1 MAEKLYYEVS
11 LDASGVAEGAST
23 ITKSAAQA
31 VTAMKSMGAAVKD
44 LTTSSAGSPSWLS
57 KNAISPEV
65 AKSLR
70 ENIALY
76 QQAAK
81 LTQDLGKVNSSSG
94 LDDMA
99 GAAKRVGDA
108 MKSMNSALESTTM
121 QDPKRIKALREQVAL
136 YERMAKLTQQMGTP
150 LPAAKTGTGATA
162 AALSGASE
170 AAVIASMNKQTA
182 IAENERASAI
192 KNAANAAAAAYSVNQ
207 QHIRS
212 LEGMRFA
219 AQEVQ
224 RSLML
229 MTGGLAALSVATI
242 GAAAKQERAFE
253 DVARTAQVATDSGQ
267 MQLLADSYRR
277 VSTEIKTTFEELSQI
292 GSLGAQM
299 DIPTAELEDFSTA
312 VAKFTSITGTTV
324 DETTTA
330 FGRLFNTFQQS
341 GVEHAMG
348 ADKYEVLAS
357 QIAELGAKSV
367 STEKEILVM
376 AQSIAASAA
385 DAGMGQDAILAYSAA
400 LTSVG
405 IKAEWA
411 RGSLQR
417 IFGKMNSAVAQGG
430 DGLEMI
436 AQQLGMTA
444 DEAESLWRTSPDEF
458 FNKMLTSINNASDAV
473 ERWQMLQAMGFT
485 NTRDVQLLMRLSQNI
500 GLVNKAFE
508 DSAEAGSNTDFMNE
522 SVNRLSQTLIDTIA
536 RFRNSMAN
544 MMASFGEPFL
554 APIKMILNGLIELNN
569 ALATLGDSSVG
580 RVFATL
586 AGGAAVFVALN
597 AGSKMLQAS
606 VLGVASSYVQMRDNL
621 QRAGLSGELTWRN
634 TISVITQA
642 NTALK
647 QHNTLLAQKKAAEA
661 VTATPTMARGVQTG
675 AVTAETAA
683 YTANTNAKKMAAAAS
698 LANASATGV
707 STAATGASI
716 GVTTAAAG
724 ATTALGRAALGA
736 AASFRAAMAGMG
748 PAGWIMLA
756 VSMIPTAIQLFDELA
771 NSEENAAARAEEA
784 AAETLSAMGGSSSV
798 MSALVQDT
806 KDAAAGV
813 QTGLTDLEMA
823 VGGSTDAY
831 GDASEASYYYVD
843 ASGAV
848 VTATRSVAEEMG
860 YASLKVGEHTKE
872 LLKNAL
878 ESSEAFQGLTTTDFA
893 NLDEVGFDWGEFAN
907 KAYSGGEGAASSYV
921 QGYIDT
927 LTAQAAQI
935 QAAHTTTSGE
945 GNNMR
950 TTWNAGS
957 EDAKAEYDRLQGL
970 IDSLNQAKGASQE
983 AGGAFELAAAQ
994 GVAMGAAMGD
1004 TGDAADDL
1012 AGSLDGTGSA
1022 AQDAAQAWTDYRDAL
1037 SGVVDA
1043 AFGFMDAEAAM
1054 YSSLDA
1060 LNQSIYENGNAF
1072 NTMSEGGRANLEAL
1086 QSYISDTVSYASYLA
1101 ESMGYVG
1108 AEANE
1113 FVAAY
1118 VQDAIDALNAQGIDT
1133 SALDTQINSI
1143 YSSLGQTIQ
1152 GPSLDTSVMDS
1163 QLSAAV
1169 QNASAAANQIA
1180 AIMGSVGIGT
1190 SVNTGSTGHTTGKIT
1205 TPFKAGASSNPFS
1218 GTTPSWL
1225 RSTSTSSTKAQQ
1237 QTAAAASAAASAA
1250 KSAAQA
1256 ARSGYSYTPKSSGG
1270 GGGSGGSGG
1279 SGGRGGSG
1287 GSGGSSSKQTKTAE
1301 ELFADFLNR
1310 LSKAMK
1316 NAIDKFWEQTDAQDA
1331 YHSSLNSLRKGVD
1344 DAKKSIQNLKSDIES
1359 LNAKLAE
1366 QEQTLRD
1373 AEFFNRVATKYGD
1386 SERIKSTQ
1394 TEITTAKADIA
1405 DTKSSIADKKAEIK
1419 TIQAGM
1425 YALTGYTDEAIKNRK
1440 ALRDLQSSMVGLL
1453 EAYASTGASTQ
1464 QVAAYAQQLKGE
1476 FIAQATQV
1484 GFNVHEVYA
1493 LSGAFDG
1500 LVMSIRA
1507 VPTTVDVNA
1516 SDNGT
1521 AAATGGR
1528 ISDAAV
1534 PRSAT
1539 VTARPETKIAEAKLD
1554 GLSKD
1559 RTTTLTVNVRTAM
1572 REAAVLGGVGKIFGI
1587 SGYAEGGPIP
1597 GGMVGSDNVDNMIGV
1612 SRTGLY
1618 AVQSGEWVMPRSA
1631 RRFYGDD
1638 FMQAV
1643 QNRTYV
1649 PQTAPSGPTIA
1660 SFDPNQLA
1668 QLARAVSTVITMD
1681 GKAISNKVNS
1691 VNAVDGRRGRN

>member
-57 KNAISPEV
+57 KNALSPEV

-99 GAAKRVGDA
+99 GAAQRVGDA
-108 MKSMNSALESTTM
+108 MKSMNSALEPTTM

-417 IFGKMNSAVAQGG
+417 IFGKINSAVAQGG

-473 ERWQMLQAMGFT
+473 ERWQMLQALGFT

-508 DSAEAGSNTDFMNE
+508 DSAEAGSNTDFLNE

-569 ALATLGDSSVG
+569 ALATLGDSPVG

-586 AGGAAVFVALN
+586 AGGAAMFVALN

-771 NSEENAAARAEEA
+771 NSEENAAARAEKA

-935 QAAHTTTSGE
+935 RAAHTTTSGE

-1152 GPSLDTSVMDS
+1152 GPSLDTSVMDA
-1163 QLSAAV
+1163 QLAAAV
-1169 QNASAAANQIA
+1169 QNASAAAQQIA
-1180 AIMGSVGIGT
+1180 SIMGSVGIGT
-1190 SVNTGSTGHTTGKIT
+1190 SITAGKVGRSSGSISRTATGVRGIASTLSKS
-1205 TPFKAGASSNPFS
+1205 A
-1218 GTTPSWL
+1218 
-1225 RSTSTSSTKAQQ
+1225 RS
-1237 QTAAAASAAASAA
+1237 TAAAASSAAAAA
-1250 KSAAQA
+1250 RAAAQA
-1256 ARSGYSYTPKSSGG
+1256 ARSGYQWAPKSSGGGGGGGGGGGSTPKSSGG
-1270 GGGSGGSGG
+1270 GGG
-1279 SGGRGGSG
+1279 
-1287 GSGGSSSKQTKTAE
+1287 GGSSSKQGKTAE
-1301 ELFADFLNR
+1301 EIFEDFLNR

-1316 NAIDKFWEQTDAQDA
+1316 NAIDKFWQQTDAQDA

-1344 DAKKSIQNLKSDIES
+1344 DAKKSVKSLTSDIES

-1373 AEFFNRVATKYGD
+1373 AQFFNRVATKYGD
-1386 SERIKSTQ
+1386 QERVKSTQ
-1394 TEITTAKADIA
+1394 TDITKAQADISE
-1405 DTKSSIADKKAEIK
+1405 TKSSISEKKAEIK

-1440 ALRDLQSSMVGLL
+1440 ALKDLQSSML
-1453 EAYASTGASTQ
+1453 ELIESYAATGASTE

-1476 FIAQATQV
+1476 FIAQATQI
-1484 GFNVHEVYA
+1484 GFNEHEVYA

-1534 PRSAT
+1534 PRSAPVTAEPYTSNAAKELNYLTRDRT
-1539 VTARPETKIAEAKLD
+1539 VTVTVSIRQLGSIIPKHAAS
-1554 GLSKD
+1554 GL
-1559 RTTTLTVNVRTAM
+1559 
-1572 REAAVLGGVGKIFGI
+1572 LGGSSSRF
-1587 SGYAEGGPIP
+1587 AGGGLIP
-1597 GGMVGSDNVDNMIGV
+1597 GGMVGNDSVDNLLAA
-1612 SRTGLY
+1612 SRSGLY
-1618 AVQSGEWVMPRSA
+1618 SVQSGEWVMPRSA
-1631 RRFYGDD
+1631 RRLYGDE
-1638 FMQAV
+1638 FMKAV
-1643 QNRTYV
+1643 QNGTYR
-1649 PQTAPSGPTIA
+1649 PSYGGGGTTVA
-1660 SFDPNQLA
+1660 SFDPNQLS

-1681 GKAISNKVNS
+1681 GRAISGKVNS
-1691 VNAVDGRRGRN
+1691 VNALDGRRGRN